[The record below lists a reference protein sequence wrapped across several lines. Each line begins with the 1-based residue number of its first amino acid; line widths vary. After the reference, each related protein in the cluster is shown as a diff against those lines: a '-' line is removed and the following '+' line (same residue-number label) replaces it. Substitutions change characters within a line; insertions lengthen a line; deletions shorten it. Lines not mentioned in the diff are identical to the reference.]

1 MKKWYKTLKIEAEIL
16 ENLKQLKGVYKVDN
30 MSQVLREMMYS
41 FQTKTYNNSRLF
53 LVLFC

>member
-30 MSQVLREMMYS
+30 MSQVLREMMY
-41 FQTKTYNNSRLF
+41 RDD
-53 LVLFC
+53 V